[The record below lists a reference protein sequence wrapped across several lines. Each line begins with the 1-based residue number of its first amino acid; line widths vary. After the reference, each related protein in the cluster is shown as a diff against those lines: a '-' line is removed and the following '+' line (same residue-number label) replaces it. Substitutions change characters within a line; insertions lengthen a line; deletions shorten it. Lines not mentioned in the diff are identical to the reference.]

1 LILQPYIEH
10 IILKGVKVARV
21 GSSIK
26 LHGHYFSQSILIKI
40 NDFETISNFM
50 FIDSNNVEFTL
61 ARPSSVEIWWS
72 KYFSQG
78 LLPDDTCSNERQV
91 MLDTFA
97 IIVLGDLPRRAVRV
111 L

>member
-1 LILQPYIEH
+1 MILQPYIEH

-61 ARPSSVEIWWS
+61 ARPSSVEYGGQNILV
-72 KYFSQG
+72 KVYFQMIHLQMSVK
-78 LLPDDTCSNERQV
+78 LC
-91 MLDTFA
+91 
-97 IIVLGDLPRRAVRV
+97 
-111 L
+111 